1 MLTFFGGKGGV
12 GKTTLSNAY
21 ALGRS
26 KQERVLVVST
36 DPAHNLGHLWHQ
48 EIGPQPVTVRENLDL
63 VELDPEKATHAHL
76 AQAGETHA
84 RPHAGAPP

>member
-26 KQERVLVVST
+26 KQERVLVIFLF
-36 DPAHNLGHLWHQ
+36 AALGSIVLRTAKNAQ
-48 EIGPQPVTVRENLDL
+48 DQFQSLLAATLTVGVVIQAVAQTVQ
-63 VELDPEKATHAHL
+63 VEA
-76 AQAGETHA
+76 A
-84 RPHAGAPP
+84 R